1 MREFVVCNGL
11 AIKSDN
17 TKNKIMNRFV
27 FSLLVF
33 LLLSIITSFITNNSF
48 IDKIYPILGII
59 LTLGIC
65 FIVEYIFMLMRKE
78 YNIKRI
84 CDNNILLVGLI
95 LSLFTC
101 NSSFFIIIIASLITS
116 ISKNLIKYLDI
127 KSSLLGIII
136 VILFG
141 NISLDSYNS
150 ILLLMGNYKI
160 YMSIILSIISYI
172 YLFYNKSIKYLIPL
186 TSIGIYFII
195 MLLVTLFSGNNLY
208 DIFFLVIRSN
218 IVFLS
223 VFVASDFVNTPI
235 SKEGEIIYGILLGLL
250 TSIISIFNVEL
261 SMVIGIIIVTLFTNI
276 IDMYSFK
283 LRYNKKFYNILL
295 SIFLVLILIDIPI
308 LIHIMK

>member
-17 TKNKIMNRFV
+17 TKNKIMNRYV

-101 NSSFFIIIIASLITS
+101 NSSCYISEAKIEDVSIFFILSLI
-116 ISKNLIKYLDI
+116 
-127 KSSLLGIII
+127 
-136 VILFG
+136 V
-141 NISLDSYNS
+141 
-150 ILLLMGNYKI
+150 
-160 YMSIILSIISYI
+160 
-172 YLFYNKSIKYLIPL
+172 
-186 TSIGIYFII
+186 
-195 MLLVTLFSGNNLY
+195 
-208 DIFFLVIRSN
+208 
-218 IVFLS
+218 
-223 VFVASDFVNTPI
+223 
-235 SKEGEIIYGILLGLL
+235 
-250 TSIISIFNVEL
+250 
-261 SMVIGIIIVTLFTNI
+261 
-276 IDMYSFK
+276 
-283 LRYNKKFYNILL
+283 
-295 SIFLVLILIDIPI
+295 
-308 LIHIMK
+308 

>member
-17 TKNKIMNRFV
+17 TKNKIMNRYV

-95 LSLFTC
+95 LSLFAC
-101 NSSFFIIIIASLITS
+101 NSSFLIIIIASLITS

-160 YMSIILSIISYI
+160 YMSIIMSIISYI
-172 YLFYNKSIKYLIPL
+172 YLFYNK
-186 TSIGIYFII
+186 
-195 MLLVTLFSGNNLY
+195 
-208 DIFFLVIRSN
+208 
-218 IVFLS
+218 
-223 VFVASDFVNTPI
+223 
-235 SKEGEIIYGILLGLL
+235 
-250 TSIISIFNVEL
+250 
-261 SMVIGIIIVTLFTNI
+261 
-276 IDMYSFK
+276 
-283 LRYNKKFYNILL
+283 
-295 SIFLVLILIDIPI
+295 
-308 LIHIMK
+308 